1 MLDGNLMHSR
11 LIRPKF
17 FLCFVCL
24 LIANV
29 APVVTSAQMRSR
41 DQKTP
46 TRKAVDSKPL
56 VNQTITQ
63 GGVSVTFSIQPIT
76 ATGPVKGQL
85 IEATEATVRFEITD
99 TTSRKPLTNLRPVAW
114 IDARG
119 ESAPL
124 EARGCR
130 EKVQTLLQ
138 SNFAEKADVDLNS
151 YFILTLNHEPNISVI
166 DPFSSVG
173 PTRLY
178 TLVALRSPGEDWVLT
193 ANQKRL
199 FVSLPQVNQVAVVDT
214 STWQVIAN
222 IDAGI
227 KPSRLALQH
236 DERYLWVGNDS
247 AEALGSGVTVIDT
260 TTLKVSARI
269 TTGAGHHEIG
279 FTENDRYA
287 FVTNKEEGT
296 LSIFDVHKLAK
307 LKDLPI
313 GLKPTALTFSSLSKT
328 VYVANE
334 GDGNIVAV
342 DGTSHAILTRITM
355 QPGLHAMRLT
365 PDDRYG
371 FVTNIANDTVSI
383 FDVST
388 NRFLQRVPVGPG
400 PDQLA
405 FTRDFAYV
413 RSSKSEF
420 VTMINVNRLG
430 QEGNELSLTR
440 FPSGQKAPRESPYSS
455 LAAMLVPAPEQG
467 AVLVANAADKM
478 IYFYTEGMAAP
489 MGSFQNYKRDPR
501 ALLVLDNSLR
511 ETGPGI
517 YTTTVKLPAHGHY
530 DIPFLLDSPRLVN
543 CFDLRVAENPAS
555 PKNEAVAL
563 WLEPLSI
570 PDAIKVGETYQ
581 LRIKVTDARSK
592 KPAIKLEDLGALV
605 FLSPGIWQQRMS
617 AREVG
622 DGVYEISFKPPEP
635 GVYYVFF
642 QCPSLGVRF
651 TQLPSINLEATN
663 STGTGTTQP

>member
-1 MLDGNLMHSR
+1 MLGRKLIHSR
-11 LIRPKF
+11 LIRTQLS
-17 FLCFVCL
+17 LCLICFPIASVFVVP
-24 LIANV
+24 ATGQKRTDN
-29 APVVTSAQMRSR
+29 
-41 DQKTP
+41 QKTP

-227 KPSRLALQH
+227 KPSRLALSADRQ
-236 DERYLWVGNDS
+236 YLWVGNDS

-296 LSIFDVHKLAK
+296 LSIFNVHKLAK

-413 RSSKSEF
+413 RSSK
-420 VTMINVNRLG
+420 
-430 QEGNELSLTR
+430 
-440 FPSGQKAPRESPYSS
+440 
-455 LAAMLVPAPEQG
+455 
-467 AVLVANAADKM
+467 
-478 IYFYTEGMAAP
+478 
-489 MGSFQNYKRDPR
+489 
-501 ALLVLDNSLR
+501 
-511 ETGPGI
+511 
-517 YTTTVKLPAHGHY
+517 
-530 DIPFLLDSPRLVN
+530 
-543 CFDLRVAENPAS
+543 
-555 PKNEAVAL
+555 
-563 WLEPLSI
+563 
-570 PDAIKVGETYQ
+570 
-581 LRIKVTDARSK
+581 
-592 KPAIKLEDLGALV
+592 
-605 FLSPGIWQQRMS
+605 
-617 AREVG
+617 
-622 DGVYEISFKPPEP
+622 
-635 GVYYVFF
+635 
-642 QCPSLGVRF
+642 
-651 TQLPSINLEATN
+651 
-663 STGTGTTQP
+663 